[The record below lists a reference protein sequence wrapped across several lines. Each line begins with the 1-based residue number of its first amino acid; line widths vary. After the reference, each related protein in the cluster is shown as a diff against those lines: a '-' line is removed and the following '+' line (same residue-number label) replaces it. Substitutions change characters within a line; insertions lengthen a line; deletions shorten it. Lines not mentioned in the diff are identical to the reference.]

1 MKKIVILF
9 LLLISQLS
17 LAFASNVEVEGKVKV
32 NLIEGKVLLEDKVLK
47 EGDLILPPARI
58 QVLSK
63 SKLELVLPDNSVLRF
78 NENTEFNLV
87 KAEYNGQKRDM
98 QTEMVLG
105 ECWASVK
112 KLLGEDNKFEVA
124 TPTAV
129 AGVAGTK
136 YRVVAN
142 KEYSKFLVYD
152 GKIQVGYRP
161 VSENYQPGKSLLA
174 TRVEGPKKVAGPKRI
189 SMQEWVILVSKGY
202 EFVIY
207 PDGRFVPP
215 KKFDQEAESKDPWV
229 LWNLERDRI
238 LGF

>member
-1 MKKIVILF
+1 MKKTLLLF
-9 LLLISQLS
+9 LLLISQIS
-17 LAFASNVEVEGKVKV
+17 FAFASNVEVEGKVKV
-32 NLIEGKVLLEDKVLK
+32 NLIQGKVLLEDKELK

-58 QVLSK
+58 KVLEN
-63 SKLELVLPDNSVLRF
+63 SKLELVLPDKSILRF
-78 NENTEFNLV
+78 NENTDFNLV
-87 KAEYNGQKRDM
+87 KAEYNSQKRDM
-98 QTEMVLG
+98 QTELLMG

-112 KLLGEDNKFEVA
+112 KMLGGENKFEVA

-136 YRVVAN
+136 YRVVAS
-142 KEYSKFLVYD
+142 KDYSRFLVYD

-161 VSENYQPGKSLLA
+161 VSENYQSGKSLLA
-174 TRVEGPKKVAGPKRI
+174 ERVEGPKRVVGPKRI

-207 PDGRFVPP
+207 PDGSFVPP
-215 KKFDQEAESKDPWV
+215 KEIDQETDSKDPWV